1 MSGPLVDARRSGL
14 PDERLP
20 RDFGKYR
27 LIKRIATGGMAE
39 IFLAHTKEE
48 PDQPVVVK
56 RILPHLAESAEF
68 VSMFLDE
75 ARIAARLT
83 HPNIVEITDVGQ
95 VSGAYYIAMEY
106 IHGEDV
112 RRIYNQAYKLQR
124 SLPLSHSIRVIAE
137 AARGLEFAHTLE
149 DSLTRRKVGVVHRD
163 VSPQN
168 ILVTYGG
175 GVKVVDFGI
184 AKAANKVNQTR
195 AGVLKGKYSYMSPEQ
210 ALGDPIDQRTDIF
223 ALGIILYETTTGTRL
238 FKRQNELATL
248 QAVIKCE
255 VVPPSDALPGYPVEL
270 EEIVLKA
277 LAKEPRDRHQT
288 AEGLAADLYRFLKS
302 SRLYVEPEAIA
313 DFMADLFADRLAE
326 ERASGVP
333 VLPKEHEVRAE
344 MEDGAS
350 IDGTA
355 EDGSFPSGHSEPSRN
370 THEASSAIVSAIVA
384 PPSQPPPP
392 SAAAGGPTEDTYL
405 SPRGQATYADA
416 QRPAGFGDDDDV
428 GDDGTI
434 PEEDHEDRQAKARRA
449 AGKGTADQVPTVVNQ
464 QAYRDPA
471 APRVIAP
478 EKPERS
484 SGIIESTQYVRGV
497 NKSIPP
503 TPLAPEHVGPERLYD
518 KPVEPAAVR
527 AADRGTDRA
536 SERTPDRGPE
546 RAPERGTD
554 RVERP
559 ERGSERVIVRAT
571 KAQRASPHT
580 SLPPVAPERAHRGT
594 SSSIPAAEPPPRR
607 LVVGLVVLFVLGVVV
622 AVLAGLARSKHAA
635 EVEVSSAG
643 DTGEL
648 TIHTEA
654 GAVVEVG
661 ERVLGSAGKDGT
673 AGPYRLAAGAQ
684 VVRLTLGTGTVR
696 ERTVHVRAGG
706 VHEIEVRAR
715 PGYVKL
721 AVAPWA
727 RVRVDGRDA
736 GVTPLPPLTLSEG
749 SHTLVLD
756 NPDLRKKHVAAV
768 VIEADQTVDLRVD
781 LNAVGESY

>member
-1 MSGPLVDARRSGL
+1 MLASGGVSGPLADARKSGL

-48 PDQPVVVK
+48 PDLPVVVK

-210 ALGDPIDQRTDIF
+210 ALGDPIDHRTDIF

-277 LAKEPRDRHQT
+277 LAKEPRDRHPS
-288 AEGLAADLYRFLKS
+288 AEALAADLYRFLRS
-302 SRLYVEPEAIA
+302 SRLYVEPAAIA
-313 DFMADLFADRLAE
+313 EFMADLFADRLAE

-350 IDGTA
+350 IDDGTA
-355 EDGSFPSGHSEPSRN
+355 EDGSYPSEQSEPSRN

-384 PPSQPPPP
+384 HPSQPPPP
-392 SAAAGGPTEDTYL
+392 AAAAGGPTEDTYL
-405 SPRGQATYADA
+405 SPRGQATYADDH
-416 QRPAGFGDDDDV
+416 RPSGFGGDDDDAA
-428 GDDGTI
+428 DDGTI
-434 PEEDHEDRQAKARRA
+434 PEADHEDRQAKARRA
-449 AGKGTADQVPTVVNQ
+449 AGKGTADQVATVVNQ

-484 SGIIESTQYVRGV
+484 SGVIESTQYVRGV
-497 NKSIPP
+497 NKSVPP

-518 KPVEPAAVR
+518 KPSER
-527 AADRGTDRA
+527 AP
-536 SERTPDRGPE
+536 ERTPDR
-546 RAPERGTD
+546 AAERGTD

-559 ERGSERVIVRAT
+559 ERPSERVIVRAT
-571 KAQRASPHT
+571 KPQRASPHT
-580 SLPPVAPERAHRGT
+580 SMPPASLERVSRGS

-607 LVVGLVVLFVLGVVV
+607 LVVGLVVLFLLGVVV
-622 AVLAGLARSKHAA
+622 AVLAGLARSKHSA
-635 EVEVSSAG
+635 ESEGASAG

-684 VVRLTLGTGTVR
+684 VVRLTLGPGTVR

-727 RVRVDGRDA
+727 RVRVDGREA

-768 VIEADQTVDLRVD
+768 VIEADQTIDLRVD